1 MDTRLLTFWL
11 PPLVVLGFVLIGGI
25 ILVAGRRRHVEQ
37 PGAHSS
43 VPMGRWN
50 TQVVAGG
57 LLGAGVGADF
67 GVLDVR
73 SGHLAFVPDGEEV
86 PRWEVP
92 CHAVQVR
99 KRGLISISGADVE
112 LVGPMGAVRCTVSR
126 EHINRM
132 VTNDLKS
139 MRERGYADE
148 LVRVLTANGARV
160 AS

>member
-1 MDTRLLTFWL
+1 MLA
-11 PPLVVLGFVLIGGI
+11 PLAGALGLAVIVGI
-25 ILVAGRRRHVEQ
+25 ILLAGRRRAVEQ
-37 PGAHSS
+37 PGV
-43 VPMGRWN
+43 VPSPEPAGRWN
-50 TQVVAGG
+50 AQLVGG
-57 LLGAGVGADF
+57 GVLGAGIGADF

-73 SGHLAFVPDGEEV
+73 SGHLAFVAEGEQV

-99 KRGLISISGADVE
+99 KRGLISISGADLE

-139 MRERGYADE
+139 LRERRYADE
-148 LVRVLTANGARV
+148 LVWVLTANGARV